1 MLDSTSTEKQGD
13 PSKWVEKHGDVLF
26 AFAVS
31 KLKNRDSAEEAV
43 QETFVGALKNL
54 RLANREGSEGAWL
67 MGILKNKVVDR
78 IRENARSG
86 LSLEGEDNV
95 VETLFDE
102 RGNWSSSARNSASLT
117 LDSIEQEEFREI
129 LAHCLKGLPTNQSS
143 AFILREIQERNSVDV
158 CKELDVSSTNL
169 WVLMHRARLRLAE
182 CIKSRWAMGDA

>member
-1 MLDSTSTEKQGD
+1 MLDSTSTEQQGD

>member
-1 MLDSTSTEKQGD
+1 MRDAPNTEKQGD
-13 PSKWVEKHGDVLF
+13 PSRWVERYGDVLF

-31 KLKNRDSAEEAV
+31 KLKNRDSAEDVV
-43 QETFVGALKNL
+43 QETFVGALKTL
-54 RLANREGSEGAWL
+54 GHSNREGSEGAWL

-78 IRENARSG
+78 IRINARSG

-95 VETLFDE
+95 VDSLFDD
-102 RGNWSSSARNSASLT
+102 RGKWSRSARKSARLT

-143 AFILREIQERNSVDV
+143 AFILREIQEQNSDDV
-158 CKELDVSSTNL
+158 CKVLGVSATNL

-182 CIKSRWAMGDA
+182 CIKSRGGIGG

>member
-1 MLDSTSTEKQGD
+1 MLDTPNIEKQGD
-13 PSKWVEKHGDVLF
+13 PSKWVEKYGDVLF

-54 RLANREGSEGAWL
+54 GLANREGSEGAWL

-78 IRENARSG
+78 IRSNARSG

-102 RGNWSSSARNSASLT
+102 RGNWSSSARKSASLT

-129 LAHCLKGLPTNQSS
+129 LALCLKGLPTNQSS
-143 AFILREIQERNSVDV
+143 AFILREIQERNSDDV
-158 CKELDVSSTNL
+158 CKELGVSSTNL

-182 CIKSRWAMGDA
+182 CIKSRWRMGDA